1 VLDTRQRKELSPVTY
16 TEEQIST
23 IPVVDHK
30 TDPSLTTPVAPYEP
44 ASAIRRAIT
53 NGEAG
58 SERRLRAFMEE
69 SLPERK
75 APNDVI
81 TAKPYNTCRSASFP

>member
-1 VLDTRQRKELSPVTY
+1 MLDARQRKELSPVTY

-30 TDPSLTTPVAPYEP
+30 TDPSLTTPVAPHEP
-44 ASAIRRAIT
+44 TSAVRRAIT
-53 NGEAG
+53 NGKAG

-69 SLPERK
+69 SFLGRK
-75 APNDVI
+75 APNDLI
-81 TAKPYNTCRSASFP
+81 AAKPYNTYRSASFP